1 MGAALQCCSGTRRAG
16 ASPRGDI
23 GLVCDGRCCGRAVV
37 LVVLVLL
44 LTEASAWLVKGPV
57 VDQPGGRR

>member
-1 MGAALQCCSGTRRAG
+1 MIAAAAVVIVALVLSVLETSAWLTIGCCCCS
-16 ASPRGDI
+16 
-23 GLVCDGRCCGRAVV
+23 AVV

-44 LTEASAWLVKGPV
+44 LTEASAWLVKESV